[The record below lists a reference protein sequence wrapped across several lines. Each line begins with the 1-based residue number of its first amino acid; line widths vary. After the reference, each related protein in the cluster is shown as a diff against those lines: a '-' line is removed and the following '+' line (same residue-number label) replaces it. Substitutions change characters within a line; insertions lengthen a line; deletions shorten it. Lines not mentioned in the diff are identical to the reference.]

1 MEAAATTV
9 FPQFGS
15 ASGMG
20 VTKAATAIVAK
31 HSTTSSLF
39 RFNIDINHPVI
50 NVSLSERL
58 A

>member
-1 MEAAATTV
+1 
-9 FPQFGS
+9 
-15 ASGMG
+15 GMG

-31 HSTTSSLF
+31 QSTTNSLF